1 MLHDFLGGISSG
13 GSITADDGRCTS
25 DGIFLN
31 QSMKN
36 ALFKLPV
43 YFRTAMKPT
52 MIPPMAIHFSL
63 GDFKGIGDTN
73 FC

>member
-1 MLHDFLGGISSG
+1 
-13 GSITADDGRCTS
+13 
-25 DGIFLN
+25 
-31 QSMKN
+31 
-36 ALFKLPV
+36 LPV